1 MRVLPRSGHRRH
13 HPAAGPLAAV
23 GKARGARGATRFLV
37 RISLTAAVFSCVLW
51 AVTVRSPED
60 AAHRDR
66 GPAGIVRGAVCK
78 SLSDPRYDV
87 SCGTTAF
94 GDVRFRCAPDHHGH
108 CPRTTSVTLR
118 NVGRTPVTVTSVSGA
133 HEGDRRI
140 APAPELAPGGTVTLR
155 PRQDERYLFDILVRS
170 TRRGVGAV
178 EVVALH

>member
-1 MRVLPRSGHRRH
+1 MRV
-13 HPAAGPLAAV
+13 
-23 GKARGARGATRFLV
+23 
-37 RISLTAAVFSCVLW
+37 SLTAVVFACVLC
-51 AVTVRSPED
+51 AVTVHSPTD

-66 GPAGIVRGAVCK
+66 GPAVIVRGAVCK

-94 GDVRFRCAPDHHGH
+94 GDVRYRCASDHRGH

-118 NVGRTPVTVTSVSGA
+118 NVGRTPVTVTSVSGK

-170 TRRGVGAV
+170 LRRGVGAV